1 MEKSKKENFP
11 QNISH
16 NCGVKCLGDT
26 CPICLFNSETR
37 YYWDGLSGRILTII
51 DACISDKAQNKAM
64 KDLIKQELWKNR
76 LELEK
81 IFFFYPL
88 SLVKENERSQVLAE
102 KIGYLISL
110 NKSLDKK
117 S

>member
-1 MEKSKKENFP
+1 MEKELQS
-11 QNISH
+11 ISH
-16 NCGVKCLGDT
+16 NCGVQCLGDT
-26 CPICLFNSETR
+26 CPICLFNSETS
-37 YYWDGLSGRILTII
+37 YWRKGLSGKILTII

-64 KDLIKQELWKNR
+64 KDLIKQELWNSE

-81 IFFFYPL
+81 ILFFYPL
-88 SLVKENERSQVLAE
+88 YPVKENERSQVLAE

-110 NKSLDKK
+110 NKK